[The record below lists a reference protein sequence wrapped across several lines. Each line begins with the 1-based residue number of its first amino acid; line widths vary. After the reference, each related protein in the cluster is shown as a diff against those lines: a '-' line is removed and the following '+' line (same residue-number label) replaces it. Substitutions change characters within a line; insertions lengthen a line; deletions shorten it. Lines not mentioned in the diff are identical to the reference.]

1 MQRCEY
7 CQDECVDLVPV
18 VNRDVM
24 SSTDF
29 AWVCV
34 GCAEMVRDE
43 YAADLF
49 RSPVDFTS
57 FRVGSLYANS
67 VGHFGTSHR
76 VSAESLVAA

>member
-1 MQRCEY
+1 MNRCEF

-18 VNRDVM
+18 VNRDVR
-24 SSTDF
+24 SSADF

-57 FRVGSLYANS
+57 FRVGSLHANS

-76 VSAESLVAA
+76 VSGESLVAV

>member
-1 MQRCEY
+1 MNRCEF
-7 CQDECVDLVPV
+7 CQDECIDLVPV

-24 SSTDF
+24 SAADF
-29 AWVCV
+29 VWVCG
-34 GCAEMVRDE
+34 GCAKMVRDE

-57 FRVGSLYANS
+57 FRVGSLHANS
-67 VGHFGTSHR
+67 GRHSGTSSR

>member
-1 MQRCEY
+1 MNRCEF

-18 VNRDVM
+18 V
-24 SSTDF
+24 S
-29 AWVCV
+29 
-34 GCAEMVRDE
+34 DE

>member
-1 MQRCEY
+1 MKWCEY
-7 CQDECVDLVPV
+7 CQEECVDLVPV
-18 VNRDVM
+18 VNRNV
-24 SSTDF
+24 TVAADF
-29 AWVCV
+29 AWVCG

-57 FRVGSLYANS
+57 FRVGSLHANS

-76 VSAESLVAA
+76 VSGESLVAV

>member
-1 MQRCEY
+1 MNRCEF

-18 VNRDVM
+18 VNHNV
-24 SSTDF
+24 TILADF
-29 AWVCV
+29 VWVCV

-57 FRVGSLYANS
+57 FRVGFLHANS
-67 VGHFGTSHR
+67 GRHSGTSSR

>member
-1 MQRCEY
+1 MNCCEY

-18 VNRDVM
+18 VNRDV
-24 SSTDF
+24 TILADF
-29 AWVCV
+29 VWVCA

-57 FRVGSLYANS
+57 FRVGSLHANS
-67 VGHFGTSHR
+67 VRHTSTNPR
-76 VSAESLVAA
+76 VSSESLVAV

>member
-7 CQDECVDLVPV
+7 CQDECLDLVPV
-18 VNRDVM
+18 ANRDVR
-24 SSTDF
+24 SSADF

-49 RSPVDFTS
+49 RSPVAFPS
-57 FRVGSLYANS
+57 FRVGSLHANS
-67 VGHFGTSHR
+67 GRHSGTSSR